1 LSDDGYREQIK
12 LAVVE
17 RLVPRRHTFYG
28 ADEICVLAP
37 GGGVVGFAHHG
48 APAGSP
54 ES

>member
-17 RLVPRRHTFYG
+17 RLVPRRHMFYG
-28 ADEICVLAP
+28 ADEIFVLAP
-37 GGGVVGFAHHG
+37 GVVGFAHHG
-48 APAGSP
+48 APAASP